1 MVNDVT
7 QKHFVHEYCLAASK
21 QFKLGFYQINI
32 VLFITVRE
40 RTKGA
45 DELRKVDEFGPNCAD
60 HRTHDGPQHL
70 VYIDNRLDT
79 TEISTQST
87 LSPPRN

>member
-7 QKHFVHEYCLAASK
+7 QKHFVHEYCLDASK

-60 HRTHDGPQHL
+60 HRTHTTDHN
-70 VYIDNRLDT
+70 IWTT